1 MVSQTQPDIPATG
14 NDLFDVK
21 NQYLSNAHQSL
32 VQYILQ
38 VAGPIVFKVDSQF
51 QVGAGRMEDLI
62 YSLNY
67 SLRLLESGKIVAW
80 YSPKRKEGMIELRVF
95 EF

>member
-1 MVSQTQPDIPATG
+1 MPTTVFSCAT
-14 NDLFDVK
+14 
-21 NQYLSNAHQSL
+21 
-32 VQYILQ
+32 ILQ
-38 VAGPIVFKVDSQF
+38 VAGPIVYKVDSQF
-51 QVGAGRMEDLI
+51 QVGAGKFGARMEDLI